1 MHRYNRDTV
10 SVMLDQYLREFKVKL
25 TSQKSALERIEIS
38 ADATQGQKSKAMN
51 EIQQINSTLEELD
64 TWERDVVFPLA
75 TQRIEIDL
83 DDGVKT
89 NYPKFGKALAKVTGL
104 S

>member
-1 MHRYNRDTV
+1 M
-10 SVMLDQYLREFKVKL
+10 KKWI
-25 TSQKSALERIEIS
+25 KIS
-38 ADATQGQKSKAMN
+38 LLSILCSCATQEEIERRELLKRLHSEMNGQQKIVKG
-51 EIQQINSTLEELD
+51 LL
-64 TWERDVVFPLA
+64 LA

-89 NYPKFGKALAKVTGL
+89 NYPKFGKALSKVIGL